1 MALAIPF
8 FFNPAFSNL
17 ALRSKGGEAK
27 RWIFNDKVNE
37 IAALD
42 HVSPV

>member
-8 FFNPAFSNL
+8 FFSPAFSNL

-27 RWIFNDKVNE
+27 RWIFNDKGIE
-37 IAALD
+37 IAALE
-42 HVSPV
+42 HAAPV